1 MKFNM
6 HKYCHLGKNG
16 GGELIPSK
24 CNRINIVLIFPFH
37 FKILN
42 SQTVGDP
49 LSANPTKWS
58 NTLKQL
64 ANMP

>member
-6 HKYCHLGKNG
+6 HKYCHLGKKG

-42 SQTVGDP
+42 SQTVCDP
-49 LSANPTKWS
+49 LSANPTKGS

-64 ANMP
+64 TNMP